1 MNLQHLISVY
11 LYTELHVIIHDIPV
25 QTNNYT
31 YLLYRGNILYIVKQY
46 LIYIIYIINYNNRA
60 RTNPF
65 QFIPHTL
72 FNTWSRYL
80 NWNIMYFNVY
90 SCFFHGFFFK
100 FFFLP
105 RAGTVY
111 NILFWRVCGSAYGT
125 HFRREKKFTSGVTR
139 EHTQAHTCRR
149 IFKDRP
155 RKSSRTVYAHIS
167 PTISSYYYYNIM
179 WRDGDY
185 DFIFLFSQNDKP
197 YVSLIFYII
206 II

>member
-31 YLLYRGNILYIVKQY
+31 YLLYRGNILYLVKQY

-80 NWNIMYFNVY
+80 N
-90 SCFFHGFFFK
+90 
-100 FFFLP
+100 
-105 RAGTVY
+105 
-111 NILFWRVCGSAYGT
+111 
-125 HFRREKKFTSGVTR
+125 
-139 EHTQAHTCRR
+139 
-149 IFKDRP
+149 
-155 RKSSRTVYAHIS
+155 
-167 PTISSYYYYNIM
+167 
-179 WRDGDY
+179 
-185 DFIFLFSQNDKP
+185 
-197 YVSLIFYII
+197 
-206 II
+206 

>member
-11 LYTELHVIIHDIPV
+11 LYTVLHVIIHDIPV

-31 YLLYRGNILYIVKQY
+31 YLLYRGNILYLVKQY

-90 SCFFHGFFFK
+90 SCFFK
-100 FFFLP
+100 FFFYP
-105 RAGTVY
+105 APVQYIIYCFDVYAVAHTVH
-111 NILFWRVCGSAYGT
+111 IFD
-125 HFRREKKFTSGVTR
+125 EKKNLHPVWLVSTHKHTHAGAFLRTARVNQVAPCTRTS
-139 EHTQAHTCRR
+139 HRR
-149 IFKDRP
+149 
-155 RKSSRTVYAHIS
+155 
-167 PTISSYYYYNIM
+167 
-179 WRDGDY
+179 
-185 DFIFLFSQNDKP
+185 
-197 YVSLIFYII
+197 
-206 II
+206 